1 MFCVGSLLSFIS
13 CSGSGG
19 TDTPIGVAP
28 PEDGKDGRLVAFGS
42 AAFTAA
48 SFNTGSIII
57 HVDLWY
63 RLENDN
69 HSNCPHKNRGA
80 PWPPLLIIF
89 HDDHNAAVYQ
99 ANQGLLCLQGADS
112 HYEQIS
118 PIVYENA

>member
-1 MFCVGSLLSFIS
+1 MNLILNRFYGKKITKISNKHDGVHYHKYIVLQCHWLPVFCVGSLLSFIS

-28 PEDGKDGRLVAFGS
+28 PEDGKDDRLVAFGS

-63 RLENDN
+63 RLEM
-69 HSNCPHKNRGA
+69 
-80 PWPPLLIIF
+80 IIIAIVLTKIGVL
-89 HDDHNAAVYQ
+89 H
-99 ANQGLLCLQGADS
+99 GLLC
-112 HYEQIS
+112 
-118 PIVYENA
+118 